1 MNLNF
6 KVKTNPL
13 HNVNYYL
20 DIDFTGLD
28 VTNAKK
34 IFEEL
39 AQSLDKP
46 LQVMISSEEAEKIE
60 ILKEAGFIC
69 KRKCYEVETGK
80 QDYIGDNVEGELWYS
95 FVGEE
100 SYEQCCELML
110 NRYILTH
117 RNINPWTGTK
127 EEFLSELPEC
137 VVCLCMDGKIAC
149 FAFVEDEEIA
159 YVWGENLQVFHKFA
173 QVLVAEMFQK
183 YEVIT
188 FEADDCDEIAMELK
202 SMFINQSEESFDT
215 YIRER

>member
-1 MNLNF
+1 MNF
-6 KVKTNPL
+6 KVKNNPL
-13 HNVNYYL
+13 HNANYYL
-20 DIDFTGLD
+20 DIDFAGLD
-28 VTNAKK
+28 VSNAKK
-34 IFEEL
+34 KIEEI

-60 ILKEAGFIC
+60 ILKAAGFTC
-69 KRKCYEVETGK
+69 KRKCYELEAGK
-80 QDYIGDNVEGELWYS
+80 RDYIGDNVEGELWYS

-127 EEFLSELPEC
+127 EEFFSELPEC
-137 VVCLCMDGKIAC
+137 VVCLCMDGKLAS
-149 FAFVEDEEIA
+149 FAFVEDDEIA
-159 YVWGENLQVFHKFA
+159 YVWGENAQVFHKFA
-173 QVLVAEMFQK
+173 QMLLTEMFRK
-183 YEVIT
+183 YDAIT

-202 SMFINQSEESFDT
+202 SMFTNQSGKSFDT

>member
-60 ILKEAGFIC
+60 ILKAAGFTC
-69 KRKCYEVETGK
+69 KRKCYEVEAGK
-80 QDYIGDNVEGELWYS
+80 QDYIDDNVEGELWYS

-127 EEFLSELPEC
+127 EEFFCKQCKP
-137 VVCLCMDGKIAC
+137 V
-149 FAFVEDEEIA
+149 
-159 YVWGENLQVFHKFA
+159 
-173 QVLVAEMFQK
+173 QVLQFRLLGHYPKAIEFFK
-183 YEVIT
+183 SH
-188 FEADDCDEIAMELK
+188 FEEATPLAKNE
-202 SMFINQSEESFDT
+202 
-215 YIRER
+215 